1 MRIGLARKQQAI
13 FVIML
18 LVGGGLLTAS
28 LPSGA
33 YVAEGIA
40 FILVG
45 LAGVLMSW
53 TTFDIGAGIK
63 EVVREVGRKNQ
74 EEKSCVNAHVR
85 VF

>member
-1 MRIGLARKQQAI
+1 MARKQQAI

-33 YVAEGIA
+33 YVAESIA

>member
-33 YVAEGIA
+33 YVAED
-40 FILVG
+40 
-45 LAGVLMSW
+45 S
-53 TTFDIGAGIK
+53 D
-63 EVVREVGRKNQ
+63 
-74 EEKSCVNAHVR
+74 KSS
-85 VF
+85 